1 MSTNQINLA
10 IDLKGQ
16 YCNHWPFARIII
28 NDQILFDS
36 EVVDSV
42 NLIFNIDAQ
51 KKNRLSIEHHSK
63 QFGDNNVYD
72 CTSDQSQDC
81 ILTIKDIRFEDI
93 TVGSE
98 IMNQLFLKP
107 VWTEKQLQTMSPDVL
122 LQMSTISCQDNTM
135 MNFNSIF
142 NLEFETP
149 ILNWLTI
156 SKYKKP
162 LENNAYF
169 SNYSSRWHY
178 EKDIELLEEIKELM
192 SQ

>member
-1 MSTNQINLA
+1 MSDNQINLA

-72 CTSDQSQDC
+72 CTADQSQDC

-98 IMNQLFLKP
+98 IMNQLFFKP

-149 ILNWLTI
+149 ILHWLTI

-178 EKDIELLEEIKELM
+178 ERDIELIEEIKELM
-192 SQ
+192 NQ

>member
-1 MSTNQINLA
+1 MANNQIKLA

-16 YCNHWPFARIII
+16 YCNHWPFARVIV
-28 NDQILFDS
+28 NNQVLFDG
-36 EVVDSV
+36 EVVDLV

-51 KKNRLSIEHHSK
+51 EKNQLIIEHYGK

-72 CTSDQSQDC
+72 CTADQSQDC
-81 ILTIKDIRFEDI
+81 TLTIKDIRFEDI

-98 IMNQLFLKP
+98 IMNKLFFTT
-107 VWTEKQLQTMSPDVL
+107 VWTEKQLQTMAPDVL
-122 LQMSTISCQDNTM
+122 LQMSTIHCQNST

-156 SKYKKP
+156 AKYKKP
-162 LENNAYF
+162 SENNTYF
-169 SNYSSRWHY
+169 SNYSLRWHY
-178 EKDIELLEEIKELM
+178 EKDLELIEEIKELM
-192 SQ
+192 KQ